1 LHRYVR
7 ESNAINLATPRVN
20 QPASRSLEDSP

>member
-7 ESNAINLATPRVN
+7 ESNAINLPAPQVN
-20 QPASRSLEDSP
+20 QPASRSLEESP